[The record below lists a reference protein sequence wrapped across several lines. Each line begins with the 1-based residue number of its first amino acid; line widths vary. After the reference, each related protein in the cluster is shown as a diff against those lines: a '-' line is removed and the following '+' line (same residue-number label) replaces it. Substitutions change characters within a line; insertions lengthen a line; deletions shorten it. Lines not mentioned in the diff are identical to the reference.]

1 MKIKKAVIPVAGKG
15 TRFLPATKE
24 TPKEMIPILNVPM
37 ISMVVDEAVEA
48 GIEEIIL
55 VTSLGKESIEN
66 YFNRNLKLES
76 FLEEADKKD
85 QANLIK
91 EIGSKVKIVTVLQD
105 EQLGLGHAINCSK
118 EKVGSEPFAVLLG
131 DDLMEGKVPGIKQL
145 MDQQEDLAASGVI
158 GLIEVPREET
168 RKYGVIDGELVKDGL
183 YKLKEMVEK
192 PDPSE
197 APSNL
202 AVPGRYVFTP
212 EIFEYLEKIPRG
224 VGGEYQL
231 TDAIQMMAQEKEV
244 YGLSL
249 EGQRFDTGS
258 VQGYLEATI
267 AVAMRD
273 ESLRKVVL
281 NSVEKFS

>member
-37 ISMVVDEAVEA
+37 ISLVVDEAVKA
-48 GIEEIIL
+48 GIEEVIL

-66 YFNRNLKLES
+66 YFKRNLKLES

-85 QANLIK
+85 QAKLIK
-91 EIGSKVKIVTVLQD
+91 EIGSKVKIETVLQD
-105 EQLGLGHAINCSK
+105 EQLGLGHAINCAK
-118 EKVGSEPFAVLLG
+118 EKVGNEAFAVLLG

-145 MDQQEDLAASGVI
+145 MDQQESLSASGVI
-158 GLIEVPREET
+158 GLLEVPLEET
-168 RKYGVIDGELVKDGL
+168 SKYGVIDGDLIKDGL
-183 YKLKEMVEK
+183 YKLRKMVEK

-212 EIFEYLEKIPRG
+212 AIFEYLEKIPRG

-231 TDAIQMMAQEKEV
+231 TDAIQMMAQENEV
-244 YGLSL
+244 FGLSL

-258 VQGYLEATI
+258 VKGYLEATI
-267 AVAMRD
+267 AIAMRD
-273 ESLRKVVL
+273 ESLRKVVI